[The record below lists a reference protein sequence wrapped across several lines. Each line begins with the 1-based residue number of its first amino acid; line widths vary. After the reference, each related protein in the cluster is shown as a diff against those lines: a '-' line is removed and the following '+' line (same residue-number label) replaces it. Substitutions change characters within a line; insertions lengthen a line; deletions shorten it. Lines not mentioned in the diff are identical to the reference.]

1 LIGVELEPPAVVRS
15 AASVD
20 DLPSMRDASDR
31 DDYELLRAGEIGRLL
46 AKYEPA
52 VMARCTAKVRPYADA
67 EDVAQNVMLR
77 IYKEFNRGKRWND
90 QPFRVVIHQ
99 VIGWTINDYF
109 QGRRYTDPLPE
120 DRDAGNPGWTD
131 EVHERDYLMELF
143 SQLTQD
149 EREIAELYLF
159 EDLGG
164 EEIARRVGKNR
175 NAVDQAVFRIKRK
188 FRELVSDRDG

>member
-1 LIGVELEPPAVVRS
+1 
-15 AASVD
+15 
-20 DLPSMRDASDR
+20 MRDANDR
-31 DDYELLRAGEIGRLL
+31 DDYELLRAGDIGRLL
-46 AKYEPA
+46 AKYEP
-52 VMARCTAKVRPYADA
+52 VVVARCAAKVRPYADV

-77 IYKEFNRGKRWND
+77 VYKEFNRGKRWNG

-120 DRDAGNPGWTD
+120 DWDAGNPGWTD

-143 SQLTQD
+143 SQLTEE

-164 EEIARRVGKNR
+164 EEIARRVGKKR
-175 NAVDQAVFRIKRK
+175 NAVDQRVFKIKRK
-188 FRELVSDRDG
+188 LRKLVSDHHG